1 MISKRKQ
8 KSCKS
13 NIAPLFTMLVLFS
26 LMILFNTWAQQ
37 PPTIKESA
45 NEPVKYIGDRQPD
58 KYFYDGRLPHAVGV
72 HHYQAFRANRTH
84 PAEGGSVGWTYN
96 HQPYLAYW
104 KGKFYFQY
112 LSDLIAEHDPPGRTL
127 LMTSVDGRHWTNPV
141 VVFPEYDL
149 PEIRYQDY
157 IIPAGTKAVMHQRM
171 GFYVAPNGR
180 LLTSG
185 FYGYCA
191 TNRHSPNAGN
201 GLGRVIREIYE
212 DDTLGPFYFIRY
224 NRHAG
229 FNEKNTNFPFYK
241 TSKDKGLIQ
250 ACEALLKDK
259 LMTLQWWEEDRAKDG
274 FYVIDPSNV
283 AGADYFAADVVTSG
297 GAGKAFCYY
306 ERPDG
311 VLVGLWKNQYSALS
325 SDKGKSWTK
334 IAQNKTLWTCG
345 AKTWGQKTEDG
356 RYAIIHNQSATRRNR
371 FPMIVITSD
380 DGHVF
385 DNMLCLRGEVPLRR
399 YRGIHKNIGAQYF
412 RGIIP
417 GNGNPPGDEM
427 WIVYSVNKED
437 MWIARLSVPIRGKV
451 DENVFEDFEQAESEM
466 DLKNWNLHIPIWAPI
481 NIVTDT
487 VMKTKCLELRDEEP
501 YDYAMAEQIFPESKA
516 VDVSFR
522 FNAKEVP
529 QGYALE
535 IEVVDKQGT
544 RPMLIRIDNEY
555 LAVDRKKVDP
565 QPVPIQM
572 DKWYDVKLQLNCDSQ
587 SYDLFVDR
595 KLAIDDIPFAQQVS
609 SLERIVFRTGQYR
622 GHVSPEFAED
632 GVPQAT
638 GLDSEDLPGADQK
651 TPLCRYWIDD
661 LKTKIP
667 NNK

>member
-1 MISKRKQ
+1 MIQ
-8 KSCKS
+8 KLIRS
-13 NIAPLFTMLVLFS
+13 LFILTIVLS
-26 LMILFNTWAQQ
+26 IGYVDNSYAQE
-37 PPTIKESA
+37 PPSIKESA
-45 NEPVKYIGDRQPD
+45 IEPVKYVGERQPD

-84 PAEGGSVGWTYN
+84 PAESGEVGWTYN
-96 HQPYLAYW
+96 HQPYLSYW

-112 LSDLIAEHDPPGRTL
+112 LSNLIAEHDPPGRTL
-127 LMTSVDGRHWTNPV
+127 LMTSKDGRHWTDPV
-141 VVFPEYDL
+141 VIFPEYNL
-149 PEIRYQDY
+149 PEIKYQDY

-212 DDTLGPFYFIRY
+212 DGSFGPIYFIRY

-229 FNEKNTNFPFYK
+229 WNEKNTNYPFYK
-241 TSKDKGLIQ
+241 TSKDKGFIQ
-250 ACEALLKDK
+250 ACKTLLEDK

-274 FYVIDPSNV
+274 FYAIDPSNV
-283 AGADYFAADVVTSG
+283 AGADYFAADVVTSRG
-297 GAGKAFCYY
+297 SGKAFCYY

-325 SDKGKSWTK
+325 PDKGKTWTK
-334 IAQNKTLWTCG
+334 ITQNKTLWTCG

-356 RYAIIHNQSATRRNR
+356 RYAIVHNQSATRRNR

-380 DGHVF
+380 DGNIF
-385 DNMLCLRGEVPLRR
+385 NNMLCLRGEVPLRR
-399 YRGIHKNIGAQYF
+399 YRGIHKNIGTQYF
-412 RGIIP
+412 RGIMP

-437 MWIARLSVPIRGKV
+437 MWIARVNVPITGKV
-451 DENVFEDFEQAESEM
+451 DEQVFEDFEGIESEM
-466 DLKNWNLHIPIWAPI
+466 DLKQWNLHVPIWAPI
-481 NIVTDT
+481 NIVTDPAT
-487 VMKTKCLELRDEEP
+487 SNKYLELRDEDP
-501 YDYAMAEQIFPESKA
+501 YDYALAERVFPESKT
-516 VDVSFR
+516 VEVSLR
-522 FNAKEVP
+522 FNAKDVP

-535 IEVVDKQGT
+535 IEVVDIQGN

-565 QPVPIQM
+565 QPVPIQI
-572 DKWYDVKLQLNCDSQ
+572 DKWYDVKLHMNCDSQ
-587 SYDLFVDR
+587 SYDLFVDG
-595 KLAIDDIPFAQQVS
+595 KSAIDDIPFAQQVS
-609 SLERIVFRTGQYR
+609 SLERIVFRTGPYR
-622 GHVSPEFAED
+622 GHVSREFADE

-638 GLDSEDLPGADQK
+638 GLDSEDLPGADEK
-651 TPLCRYWIDD
+651 VPLCRYWLDD
-661 LKTKIP
+661 LKIKIASIR
-667 NNK
+667 